1 MVSYDV
7 LSVRV
12 FRHLGIRLCVLSG
25 VQAARGRAKQGC
37 NEEET
42 RRGMRMT
49 THLQFIN
56 ELMTCKIF

>member
-1 MVSYDV
+1 MNKKFLLCVSGFVRKVLGMVSYDV

-37 NEEET
+37 SEKET
-42 RRGMRMT
+42 
-49 THLQFIN
+49 
-56 ELMTCKIF
+56 